1 MINNFRKKIVL
12 RIWIEFSVFLLR
24 LLLNFRIIDFFPKL
38 RLIIS
43 LIYWL
48 FRRFLAVGLP

>member
-12 RIWIEFSVFLLR
+12 RIWIELSVFLLR

-48 FRRFLAVGLP
+48 FRWFLPV